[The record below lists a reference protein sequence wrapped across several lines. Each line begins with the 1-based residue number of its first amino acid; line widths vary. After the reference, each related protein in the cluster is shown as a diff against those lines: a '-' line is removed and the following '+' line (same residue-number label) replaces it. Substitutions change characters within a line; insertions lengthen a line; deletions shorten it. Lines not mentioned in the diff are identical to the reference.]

1 VDAGKASA
9 PAVESVL
16 GWGCTS
22 TLITDSEKVG
32 LFKVVAG
39 FVFVE
44 AEDGSDTVCSFGA
57 SLSDLDASS
66 SSSIAAISSATERDK
81 RGSETFTFIFLFKSQ
96 NSKHKNYYKFYNF
109 KFSLIIT
116 SCH

>member
-39 FVFVE
+39 L
-44 AEDGSDTVCSFGA
+44 EDGSDTVCSFGA

>member
-39 FVFVE
+39 L
-44 AEDGSDTVCSFGA
+44 EDGSDGSDGSFGA

>member
-1 VDAGKASA
+1 MDAGKASA

-22 TLITDSEKVG
+22 TLITDSEKIG
-32 LFKVVAG
+32 LCKVVAG
-39 FVFVE
+39 L
-44 AEDGSDTVCSFGA
+44 EDGSDGSDGSFGA

-81 RGSETFTFIFLFKSQ
+81 RGSETFTFIFFISQ
-96 NSKHKNYYKFYNF
+96 
-109 KFSLIIT
+109 
-116 SCH
+116 